1 MAADPDVPPAVTDL
15 SRRQFSTGA
24 AVGGAAMLTA
34 CATVPQRAGGGG
46 GRPWPYLLGADI
58 TWVPEDEAI
67 GATYWQGG
75 VQRDPLAIFA
85 DAGFNAIK
93 LRTFVNPENGY
104 SRGKPGGPWGSIDS
118 TIAFARRIKAAGLH
132 LSTTLH
138 YSDTWADPQKQT
150 KPAAWADLPLAGLV
164 DAVHD
169 HTADALGRMEA
180 AGVAPDLVVLGNETT
195 FGMLWPE
202 GRIPLPFATGNP
214 VTDREHMDSAPPG
227 GLDRFAALL
236 KAGIAAS
243 RSVLPDTPVALH
255 NHLGRHWQ
263 IIRHWTDSLIERD
276 VRFDALG
283 MSCYQQQAQGDWER
297 TFDEFSRRYPDHG
310 FFAIEYS
317 SRKRY
322 VNDLVHAHPNGWGS
336 FIWEPTRH
344 QEAIFLQGGVT
355 AGEGP
360 KPDLL
365 SQGLNSAEAP
375 GATPSTEPPAEHR
388 VNPGGRFD
396 ADPGFIDLYRQM
408 ARDYGVSGVPIRR

>member
-1 MAADPDVPPAVTDL
+1 MIDL
-15 SRRQFSTGA
+15 SRRQFATVAGA
-24 AVGGAAMLTA
+24 AAGSATLGA
-34 CATVPQRAGGGG
+34 CATVPVQTAGGR
-46 GRPWPYLLGADI
+46 RPWPYLLGADI

-67 GATYWQGG
+67 GATYWQDG
-75 VQRDPLAIFA
+75 VQSDPLAIFA

-118 TIAFARRIKAAGLH
+118 TIAFARRIRAAGMH
-132 LSTTLH
+132 LTLTLH

-150 KPAAWADLPLAGLV
+150 KPAAWADLPFTELV
-164 DAVHD
+164 DAVHT
-169 HTADALGRMEA
+169 HTSDALGRMKA

-214 VTDREHMDSAPPG
+214 VTDAEHMSESMPG
-227 GLDRFAALL
+227 GMDRFAALL

-243 RSVLPDTPVALH
+243 RAVLPGVPVALH

-263 IIRHWTDSLIERD
+263 ITRHWTDSLIERD

-297 TFDEFSRRYPDHG
+297 TFAEFSRRYPDHG

-322 VNDLVHAHPNGWGS
+322 LNDLVQAHPNGWGS

-344 QEAIFLQGGVT
+344 QEAIFLQDGVN

-375 GATPSTEPPAEHR
+375 GATPTTAPPAEHR

-396 ADPGFIDLYRQM
+396 ADPAFVNLYRQM
-408 ARDYGVSGVPIRR
+408 ARDYGVLGRPIRS